1 VGNLAPRTTPHS
13 LTPIISSQVPAR
25 ESDTNFQRDRILD
38 LLFRQRLHAM
48 KLMRLSRL
56 PTCMQPA
63 QRASEP
69 CPEGQKPIGL
79 RVPRL
84 KRTLTMVHLRLRKTP
99 DTSYCPPGVDGT
111 GPPVHTVDLA
121 RRSSGG
127 LPGTVG
133 LRTNW
138 LTDRTEGSA

>member
-25 ESDTNFQRDRILD
+25 ESDTNSQRDRILD

-69 CPEGQKPIGL
+69 CPEVQKPIGL

-84 KRTLTMVHLRLRKTP
+84 KRTLTMVHLQLRKTP
-99 DTSYCPPGVDGT
+99 DTGT
-111 GPPVHTVDLA
+111 VLLEWTELD
-121 RRSSGG
+121 RRCTPWTWQGG
-127 LPGTVG
+127 LRAGCQGPSGYG
-133 LRTNW
+133 RT
-138 LTDRTEGSA
+138 G